1 MSRAAM
7 LPAWTYRHARLLSL
21 AAVAVSLAAWTL
33 EWTGAVEPCIYC
45 QVQRSVIGLLGLI
58 GLAPHGL
65 GRLRL
70 YPSAVLAAFG
80 VVAAGMQHMNGWAA
94 WAKGEA
100 ASAPLWGNSF
110 LLSAC
115 ALAIII
121 GQWALL
127 SSAAEE
133 EK

>member
-1 MSRAAM
+1 MSPAVM
-7 LPAWTYRHARLLSL
+7 LPAWTYRHIELLSF
-21 AAVAVSLAAWTL
+21 AAVAISLAAWTL

-45 QVQRSVIGLLGLI
+45 QVQRSVIGLLGLM
-58 GLAPHGL
+58 GLAPRGL

-70 YPSAVLAAFG
+70 YPSTVLAAFG
-80 VVAAGMQHMNGWAA
+80 VVAAGLQHMNGWTA

-100 ASAPLWGNSF
+100 VSTPLWGNSF
-110 LLSAC
+110 LLSAV

-121 GQWALL
+121 GQWVLL
-127 SSAAEE
+127 SGATEE